1 MSLNSTIIYGFVK
14 SCLVKGFDGSLETP
28 KFHHELWDLFCSN
41 NKYVAVAAP
50 RGHAKSTA
58 GTITYAL
65 SCLLFRE
72 KRHVL
77 IVSNTEDQAA
87 AFVQEIRNIISDNE
101 FIKNHFDFQLDDKGE
116 VKFDR
121 DTNTDVI
128 CRFKDGTSF
137 RVFAKGSNQRMRG
150 ILWNG
155 TRPDLI
161 LCDDLEDDEICMNK
175 DRREKFRNWFMNALL
190 PCKASAGTVRMVGT
204 ILHLD
209 SLLER
214 LMPKE
219 RSSNTIVEELKMS
232 SIGRNASAWTSVK
245 YRAHNKDFSSILW
258 EQKFSKDELL
268 SIRDMYVSQG
278 NPAGYAQEYLNIPID
293 ESTAHFKRSDFLP
306 MSTEDIKKPKN
317 FYVTADLAISE
328 KDRADYSVFIVGGVD
343 ESNVLHIVDIIQE
356 RMDGKQIVDT
366 IIRLQAIYKPMA
378 FGIEEMQVS
387 KAIGPFL
394 REEMLLKNA
403 IANLIPLSP
412 HKSDKLTRTYSI
424 QARLRLGS
432 VRFNTDLE
440 YYSDLEDQLCQF
452 PRSKHDDMVDGMSYM
467 GLLLDYFVESN
478 TQEEIDEDEAN
489 EEFES
494 YQQQQ
499 GRSEITGY

>member
-1 MSLNSTIIYGFVK
+1 MSLNSQIIYGFVK

-28 KFHHELWDLFCSN
+28 AFHHELWDLFCSKE
-41 NKYVAVAAP
+41 KYVAVAAP

-65 SCLLFRE
+65 AALLFRE
-72 KRHVL
+72 RRHIL
-77 IVSNTEDQAA
+77 IVSSIEDQSA

-101 FIKNHFDFQLDDKGE
+101 FIKNNFDFQLDERGE
-116 VKFDR
+116 VKFER
-121 DTNTDVI
+121 DTNTDII
-128 CRFKDGTSF
+128 CKFKDGTAF

-150 ILWNG
+150 VLWNG

-161 LCDDLEDDEICMNK
+161 LCDDLEDDDICMNK
-175 DRREKFRNWFMNALL
+175 DRRKKFRDWFMNALI
-190 PCKASAGTVRMVGT
+190 PCKASSGIVRIVGT

-214 LMPKE
+214 LMPRETAK
-219 RSSNTIVEELKMS
+219 TTVVEELKIYS
-232 SIGRNASAWTSVK
+232 KVKTAGAWTSVK
-245 YRAHNKDFSSILW
+245 YRAHNKDFSQILW
-258 EQKFSKDELL
+258 KEKFSKDTLTG
-268 SIRDMYVSQG
+268 IRDMYIAQG
-278 NPAGYAQEYLNIPID
+278 NPAGYAQEYLNVPID
-293 ESTAHFKRSDFLP
+293 ESTAHFKRGDFLP
-306 MSTEDIKKPKN
+306 MTVEDIKKPKN

-343 ESNVLHIVDIIQE
+343 ENNVLHIVDIIQE

-366 IIRLQAIYKPMA
+366 IIRLQAVYKPMA

-394 REEMLLKNA
+394 REEMIRKNA
-403 IANLIPLSP
+403 IANIIPLSP
-412 HKSDKLTRTYSI
+412 HKSDKVTRTYSI

-432 VRFNTDLE
+432 VRFNKDLE

-452 PRSKHDDMVDGMSYM
+452 PRSKHDDMVDGMSYL

-478 TQEEIDEDEAN
+478 TQEQIDEDEAN
-489 EEFES
+489 EEFEE
-494 YQQQQ
+494 YEQQQ
-499 GRSEITGY
+499 GRNEITGY